1 MCGRGESGP
10 SFGLEGSGGASPKG
24 HVLIS
29 PHVPLEN
36 SREEPVL
43 KFWGQMSWPVPLLSQ
58 VAGKRSSG
66 SVRGDLV
73 PRRIQAWTA
82 LPNSLQLLPQSLPQH
97 GAAPPSPLP
106 VGYLLP
112 LSLFFSQILKPP
124 RGRAPPRAV
133 STFPTSRVGGGR
145 ALGLERSRSSLP
157 GTALSSLCLGARG
170 AL

>member
-1 MCGRGESGP
+1 MEGGRSLLEVGEIVCVWQGESGP
-10 SFGLEGSGGASPKG
+10 SFGLEGSGDASPKV

-29 PHVPLEN
+29 SHVPLEN

-43 KFWGQMSWPVPLLSQ
+43 KFWGQMSWLVPLLSQ

-106 VGYLLP
+106 IGYLLP
-112 LSLFFSQILKPP
+112 LSLSFS
-124 RGRAPPRAV
+124 RRY
-133 STFPTSRVGGGR
+133 
-145 ALGLERSRSSLP
+145 
-157 GTALSSLCLGARG
+157 
-170 AL
+170 